1 MKEPLFVPYCD
12 ARRKIRGGDLLLFRP
27 RGFVW
32 RAIAVAGRSEYTHAA
47 MAGWWSRRLMCV
59 EMCIRGGRALLL
71 SNIVRRWPGAIDVY
85 RANASGT
92 GLAGG
97 TRRSGGGT
105 GLARGTRRFSRAAA
119 VRAMIEIT
127 GRRYGWFNLFRAAL
141 LHLPLFR
148 FLVAPETDDAAD
160 SAACHR
166 LSQCP
171 PPFCSQAVAM
181 ATRAGGVDPV
191 PNLADRLTEPA
202 DLSRSSFYAYRFT
215 LTWEEESSTP
225 DPEEAK
231 K

>member
-27 RGFVW
+27 RGFVC

-47 MAGWWSRRLMCV
+47 MAGWWSRRLMYV
-59 EMCIRGGRALLL
+59 EMCSRGGRALLL
-71 SNIVRRWPGAIDVY
+71 SNIVRRRPGAIDVY
-85 RANASGT
+85 RANAT
-92 GLAGG
+92 GQ
-97 TRRSGGGT
+97 
-105 GLARGTRRFSRAAA
+105 RFSRDAA
-119 VRAMIEIT
+119 VHAMIEIT

-160 SAACHR
+160 SDW
-166 LSQCP
+166 

-191 PNLADRLTEPA
+191 PNLADRLTEPG
-202 DLSRSSFYAYRFT
+202 DLARSPFYRYRFT
-215 LTWEEESSTP
+215 LT
-225 DPEEAK
+225 D
-231 K
+231 

>member
-12 ARRKIRGGDLLLFRP
+12 ARRQIRGGDLLLFRP

-59 EMCIRGGRALLL
+59 EMCSRGGRALLL

-85 RANASGT
+85 RANASDTQQSGDDT
-92 GLAGG
+92 DLASG
-97 TRRSGGGT
+97 TRQ
-105 GLARGTRRFSRAAA
+105 FSRDAA
-119 VRAMIEIT
+119 VHAMIEIT
-127 GRRYGWFNLFRAAL
+127 GRRYGWLNLFRAAL

-148 FLVAPETDDAAD
+148 LFVAPDTDDTAE
-160 SAACHR
+160 SAACH
-166 LSQCP
+166 

-191 PNLADRLTEPA
+191 PNLADRLTEPG
-202 DLSRSSFYAYRFT
+202 DLSRSPFYAYRFT
-215 LTWEEESSTP
+215 LTWEEAPSTP
-225 DPEEAK
+225 DPEKAK
-231 K
+231 DESLPT